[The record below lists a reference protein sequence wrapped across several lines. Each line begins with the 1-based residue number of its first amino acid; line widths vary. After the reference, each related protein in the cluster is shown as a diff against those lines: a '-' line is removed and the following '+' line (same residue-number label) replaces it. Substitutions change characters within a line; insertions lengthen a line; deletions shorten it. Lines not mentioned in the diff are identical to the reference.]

1 MSKNTSKTL
10 TVDGIEYPLD
20 TQKTVLENLES
31 QAIKVEFHCRDGHCG
46 ACRCALLSGDVNYR
60 SYPLAYVR
68 KNDILTCCSQAS
80 SDIKIAT
87 Y

>member
-1 MSKNTSKTL
+1 MPKTL

-20 TQKTVLENLES
+20 TQKTLLENLES

-46 ACRCALLSGDVNYR
+46 ACRCKLLAGEVNYVN
-60 SYPLAYVR
+60 YPMAYVR
-68 KNDILTCCSQAS
+68 EGDILSCCSKAS
-80 SDIKIAT
+80 EDLIMST

>member
-1 MSKNTSKTL
+1 MSKTL

-20 TQKTVLENLES
+20 TQKTLLENLES

-46 ACRCALLSGDVNYR
+46 ACRCALLSGKVNYI
-60 SYPLAYVR
+60 SYPMAYVR
-68 KNDILTCCSQAS
+68 EKDILTCCSQS
-80 SDIKIAT
+80 DNDIKIST